1 MQLNQGKRLFLIFAA
16 LSGSFALI
24 LQFYLMLTNSKNGI
38 AFTIT
43 NYFSFFTILTNT
55 LVTIFYFSMLL
66 PKSKAHAFFSKPGH
80 STAVTLYILIVGLVY
95 QLILRFTWSPEGIA
109 MIVDELLHS
118 VNPLLFL
125 IAWIFI
131 FKKNNLNWSLLL
143 KWLIYPLAYLV
154 YSLIRGSIVNWYPYP
169 FIDVTKIGIQQS
181 LVNSLM
187 VTAMFVLIGSLLLA
201 VEKRMSK

>member
-95 QLILRFTWSPEGIA
+95 QLILRFTWSPEGLA

>member
-1 MQLNQGKRLFLIFAA
+1 MQLSQGKRLFLLFGA

-95 QLILRFTWSPEGIA
+95 QLILRFTWSPEGLA

-125 IAWIFI
+125 LAWIFI

-143 KWLIYPLAYLV
+143 KWMIYPLAYLV

-169 FIDVTKIGIQQS
+169 FLDVSIIGMQQTII
-181 LVNSLM
+181 NSLG
-187 VTAMFVLIGSLLLA
+187 VTGLFLLIGFILYSIENKL
-201 VEKRMSK
+201 SK